1 MYEAFD
7 KPPAWEG
14 LGFDASEPIGDE
26 DDPRVF
32 IEEVP
37 EEEYPAMEATYVM
50 FPEEPGFD
58 TAYEQAEEL
67 LKAPG
72 GMLEQYKIFPV
83 TIDGNR
89 KLYSARF
96 ELGTFG
102 NPLQHPEAILPKAA
116 AKGTVAGW
124 IDFMTGF
131 PIGVI
136 ELQALVGEISSRP
149 DLKNDLVESVQDP
162 DSVTPAFPKTLF
174 GGYADS
180 KILMNLMYLSNDY
193 SDFMASDLNG
203 EDQPKG
209 LHWWLRTNLMSD
221 VSGSPQLFP
230 YPGEFLGLAVR
241 LFPDRVS
248 FSQESNP
255 FLYSGNFVDTVYF
268 TSGFIKEIID
278 PTDDQPW
285 PSYRI
290 TWRKNPDD
298 PNSTGEYLLYPT
310 DFTEY
315 KVGDRVTILKD
326 VTTEKTSQQWKDDD
340 MKTMGGEKANSSTPV
355 QNCAIAPIAFYNI
368 DPDQPVTT

>member
-1 MYEAFD
+1 MYEVFD
-7 KPPAWEG
+7 QPPAWEG

-116 AKGTVAGW
+116 AKGTVAGF
-124 IDFMTGF
+124 IDFLVGF
-131 PIGVI
+131 PIAVI

-149 DLKNDLVESVQDP
+149 DLKNKLVESVSDP
-162 DSVTPAFPKTLF
+162 SMISPAFPKTLF
-174 GGYADS
+174 GGYEDS
-180 KILMNLMYLSNDY
+180 KTLMNLMYLSNDY
-193 SDFMASDLNG
+193 SEFMADDLNG
-203 EDQPKG
+203 EDKPKG
-209 LHWWLRTNLMSD
+209 LRWWLRTNLMSD
-221 VSGSPQLFP
+221 VGGAPQLFP
-230 YPGEFLGLAVR
+230 YPGEFVGLAVR
-241 LFPDRVS
+241 LMPDRVS

-255 FLYSGNFVDTVYF
+255 FLYSGCFCDTVYF
-268 TSGFIKEIID
+268 TSGIIQEIID

-285 PSYRI
+285 PSYRV

-298 PNSTGEYLLYPT
+298 SNGTGEYLLYPT
-310 DFTEY
+310 DLTEY
-315 KVGDRVTILKD
+315 KVGDRVIILKD
-326 VTTEKTSQQWKDDD
+326 VTTTKTSQQWKDDD
-340 MKTMGGEKANSSTPV
+340 LKTLGGGKADPSKPV
-355 QNCAIAPIAFYNI
+355 QTCAVVPLMFFGI
-368 DPDQPVTT
+368 DPDKES